1 MPDQSDW
8 FSEDASTFGDRL
20 AHARE
25 AAALSQSELAR
36 RLGVRAKT
44 IRAWENDQQEP
55 RANRV
60 QMLAGILN
68 VSLMW
73 LLTGAGAG
81 LDAPADQAHLST
93 QDHAILDELRGIQT
107 ELNRLADRSARL
119 EAQLRK
125 ILKEAQ

>member
-1 MPDQSDW
+1 MQDKPDW
-8 FSEDASTFGDRL
+8 FSDDAATFGDRL

-25 AAALSQSELAR
+25 AAALSQADLGR
-36 RLGVRAKT
+36 KLGVRVKT

-73 LLTGAGAG
+73 LLTGEGAG
-81 LDAPADQAHLST
+81 LDAPADAAHLSAD
-93 QDHAILDELRGIQT
+93 DHAVLDELREIQT
-107 ELNRLADRSARL
+107 ELNRLADRSAQL

-125 ILKEAQ
+125 ILKESP